1 MKCAISNLILIAQIL
16 SGGSNGSK
24 NGRSKGSNDGHSK
37 SSKSKGFKGGGYYKY
52 GGYWSSGSSED
63 EATDHGD
70 GSVGHGYDGTDV
82 TQVRASLADV
92 TQLRAE
98 IDKLISD
105 SERELIPK
113 FLRLGAFGLSLCA
126 FQLI

>member
-1 MKCAISNLILIAQIL
+1 VKCAISNLILIAQIL
-16 SGGSNGSK
+16 SGGIKGSK
-24 NGRSKGSNDGHSK
+24 NGRSKGSKDGHSK
-37 SSKSKGFKGGGYYKY
+37 GSKSKSSKGGGYYKY
-52 GGYWSSGSSED
+52 GGYWSSGSSE
-63 EATDHGD
+63 
-70 GSVGHGYDGTDV
+70 
-82 TQVRASLADV
+82 VRASLADI

-98 IDKLISD
+98 IDKLIID

>member
-1 MKCAISNLILIAQIL
+1 MKYAISYLVCITQIL
-16 SGGSNGSK
+16 SRGGKGSK
-24 NGRSKGSNDGHSK
+24 NGRSKDLKTKG
-37 SSKSKGFKGGGYYKY
+37 SKSKGSKGGGYYKY

-98 IDKLISD
+98 IDKIISD

>member
-24 NGRSKGSNDGHSK
+24 NGRSKDLKTKG
-37 SSKSKGFKGGGYYKY
+37 SKSKGSKGGGYYKY